1 MNSKLSTR
9 KFATYA
15 VIAAVINSII
25 FLIAKSADATMVIN
39 QGGSRSITLVMVFG
53 ATFFGLLVAAFVA
66 SKIGNKSEKFLS
78 NAPVIGLVF
87 GVVTAIA
94 PFTASDDSKTALAL
108 ASNHIVAGVVWYL
121 GAKRSTK

>member
-25 FLIAKSADATMVIN
+25 FLIAKSADATMVVN
-39 QGGSRSITLVMVFG
+39 QGGSRSITLIMVFG
-53 ATFFGLLVAAFVA
+53 ASFFGLLAAAFVA
-66 SKIGNKSEKFLS
+66 AKIGNKSQKFLS

-94 PFTASDDSKTALAL
+94 PFTVSDDSKTAVAL
-108 ASNHIVAGVVWYL
+108 ASNHIVAGVVWYF

>member
-15 VIAAVINSII
+15 VTAAVINSII
-25 FLIAKSADATMVIN
+25 FLIAKSADATMVVN

-94 PFTASDDSKTALAL
+94 PFTASDDSKTAVAL
-108 ASNHIVAGVVWYL
+108 ASNHIVAGVVWYF

>member
-25 FLIAKSADATMVIN
+25 FLIAKSADATMVVN

-66 SKIGNKSEKFLS
+66 SKIGNKSQKFLS

-94 PFTASDDSKTALAL
+94 PFTASDDSKTAVAL
-108 ASNHIVAGVVWYL
+108 ASNHIVAGIVWYV

>member
-1 MNSKLSTR
+1 MISKLSTR

-15 VIAAVINSII
+15 AIAAVINSII
-25 FLIAKSADATMVIN
+25 FLIAKSADATMVVN

-66 SKIGNKSEKFLS
+66 SKIGNKSQKFLS

-94 PFTASDDSKTALAL
+94 PFTASDDSKTAVAL
-108 ASNHIVAGVVWYL
+108 ASNHIVAGIVWYF
-121 GAKRSTK
+121 GAKRLTK